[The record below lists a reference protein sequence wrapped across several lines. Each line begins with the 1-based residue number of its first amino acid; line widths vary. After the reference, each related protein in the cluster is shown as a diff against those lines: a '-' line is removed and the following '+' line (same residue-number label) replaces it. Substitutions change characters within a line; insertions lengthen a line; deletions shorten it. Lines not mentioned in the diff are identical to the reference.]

1 MKIQISP
8 PQTTVRVPSHA
19 PTEPLQAAADM
30 ETLRQNHDQL
40 DLTRQRKFRTRG
52 NSKSESEVDEAA
64 IVLIELSVLVYGNLN
79 AIGKTAAKLRHA
91 YLGLFGKKGNREADL
106 QWLER
111 EPELAE
117 FVRNLSQSIQRT
129 SSAPA
134 SWTPQQPSSEDLGS
148 PEEIL
153 SRAVR
158 RFNRAEKLL
167 QDSPA
172 ESQPVPA
179 IEAIIAERPTDAT
192 AQHQAEKDRR
202 NRAPHALAIMRGDA
216 GLICFR
222 GTSGTADWLL
232 DFAAW
237 PALLGPLRHWGFEK
251 RWRSLRPQI
260 EKWLETQTT
269 RIGDRPILYIGGHS
283 LGGAIATLAAADLSP
298 RYPIARVVTIGSP
311 RPGVLFFRRGYR
323 RSPAAAGA
331 SGKPRSLKKI
341 TTRFVHGMD
350 GIAFVPPW
358 PIFQHLSRASWLDAK
373 DRVLTNEYFS
383 VEAVAPL
390 SDGYFGRAGFATPV
404 DTAIPSWNW
413 RYAVMQCARYASTSS
428 PQRLGTPNLCAIRP
442 DPRRGSGS

>member
-8 PQTTVRVPSHA
+8 PQSTVRVPSHT
-19 PTEPLQAAADM
+19 PTEPLRAAADM
-30 ETLRQNHDQL
+30 ETLRQNYDQL

-64 IVLIELSVLVYGNLN
+64 IALVELSVLVYDDLN

-91 YLGLFGKKGNREADL
+91 CLGLFGKKGNRDADL

-117 FVRNLSQSIQRT
+117 FVRNLSQNIQRT

-134 SWTPQQPSSEDLGS
+134 SLTPQQPSSEDLAS

-153 SRAVR
+153 FRAVS
-158 RFNRAEKLL
+158 RFKRQEKL

-172 ESQPVPA
+172 ESQPVPP
-179 IEAIIAERPTDAT
+179 IEAIMAKRSTDAT
-192 AQHQAEKDRR
+192 AEHQAEKDRR
-202 NRAPHALAIMRGDA
+202 NRAPHALTIMHGDA

-237 PALLGPLRHWGFEK
+237 PALLWPVRHWGFEK

-269 RIGDRPILYIGGHS
+269 RIGHRPILYIGGHS

-298 RYPIARVVTIGSP
+298 Q
-311 RPGVLFFRRGYR
+311 L
-323 RSPAAAGA
+323 
-331 SGKPRSLKKI
+331 
-341 TTRFVHGMD
+341 
-350 GIAFVPPW
+350 
-358 PIFQHLSRASWLDAK
+358 
-373 DRVLTNEYFS
+373 
-383 VEAVAPL
+383 
-390 SDGYFGRAGFATPV
+390 
-404 DTAIPSWNW
+404 
-413 RYAVMQCARYASTSS
+413 
-428 PQRLGTPNLCAIRP
+428 
-442 DPRRGSGS
+442 